1 MKRMITQ
8 SMKAAALAVSLFG
21 ASAVAQ
27 AAAITPGQS
36 VTEFITN
43 EEMGIVTAPVFTTA
57 DSLAN
62 WAYGS
67 YNEPANLIGYQDQR
81 AMLGAFEVN
90 VPSEGVYGV
99 EVKIRTTT
107 TNWMIGFGADKNLE
121 ISGRMDS
128 ASTPGWDQMV
138 RPTLISTVES
148 KVDTLEAAVGTPDS
162 LDYIPAITQTTYSFA
177 SGEWETIY
185 VPVTLEAGQNYV
197 SFWLSR
203 TYQGIDNLKG
213 PDGSINGVYVQS
225 IKLLPAGSGE
235 GAQVLQ
241 AATLKL
247 WQQRMYPAM
256 MSEGGASLA
265 ADYAA
270 LHAAYGAATD
280 YSSLDL
286 SKVKAGIDAVAAREV
301 DLRHGQGAIVAGDSA
316 IFALPYYHNLLGG
329 AISENERGEYPD
341 APMVFEYT
349 NGKTLIYKFT
359 TTVDGTFY
367 PECYFGTQL
376 STKAHMNVY
385 AADSTTKMFPT
396 WVLDPNTGD
405 WQVYKMFSSPNTA
418 KFEAKAGETYYFTLY
433 FENYVNVRGLYMRQV
448 VQTGKSYA
456 EVQEMQA
463 KAEDMFAKYQEGTD
477 GFYAIGGDLT
487 LVRALEDAIAM
498 ASDLAE
504 DSSSEEMTA
513 AYYAME
519 EAIGKLEAAPVI
531 NTIPT
536 TEANPFDISLG
547 EFTSWRMEG
556 GGNIGYAYGNGK
568 VVYTV
573 YNKVDCKYN
582 VQFTCSNQAT
592 DQSQIGFRVE
602 VIQEN
607 GDTVRLEEKI
617 VDITGA
623 GGWALWDDP
632 NANYT
637 VELAIPAGKVYIY
650 VYGVMAASNN
660 FVGNMNK
667 FDFIQVPGSEGE
679 GSKAVAADIDVIK
692 VAPADGKVYTIDGI
706 FAGDNLN
713 LLREGIYIVNGKKVV
728 IK

>member
-1 MKRMITQ
+1 
-8 SMKAAALAVSLFG
+8 MKAAALAVSLFG

-36 VTEFITN
+36 VTEFIAN
-43 EEMGIVTAPVFTTA
+43 EDLMVVAPVFTTA

-67 YNEPANLIGYQDQR
+67 YNQAANLIGYQDQR
-81 AMLGAFEVN
+81 AIIGAFEVD
-90 VPSEGVYGV
+90 VPTAGVYGV
-99 EVKIRTTT
+99 EVKMRTTT
-107 TNWMIGFGADKNLE
+107 TNWMIGFGADKNLDF
-121 ISGRMDS
+121 SSRMDS
-128 ASTPGWDQMV
+128 ASTPGWNQMV
-138 RPTLISTVES
+138 RPTLISTVEA
-148 KVDTLEAAVGTPDS
+148 KVDTIEAAVGTPDS
-162 LDYIPAITQTTYSFA
+162 LDYIPAITQTTYAFT

-213 PDGSINGVYVQS
+213 PNGSINGVYVQS

-241 AATLKL
+241 TATLKL

-256 MSEGGASLA
+256 NNEAGASLA

-270 LHAAYGAATD
+270 LHTAYGAATD
-280 YSSLDL
+280 YSGLDL
-286 SKVKAGIDAVAAREV
+286 SKVKAGIEAVAARET

-367 PECYFGTQL
+367 PELYFGTAS
-376 STKAHMNVY
+376 STKAHINVY
-385 AADSTTKMFPT
+385 AADSTTQMFPT
-396 WVLDPNTGD
+396 WTFDPNTGA
-405 WQVYKMFSSPNTA
+405 WQNYVMWSSPNTA
-418 KFEAKAGETYYFTLY
+418 KFEAKAGQTFFLTMK
-433 FENYVNVRGLYMRQV
+433 FDHYVNVRGIYMRMV

-456 EVQEMQA
+456 DLETM
-463 KAEDMFAKYQEGTD
+463 KALGEDALVTYGEGSE
-477 GFYAIGGDLT
+477 GFYSIGGDKA
-487 LVRALEDAIAM
+487 LVIALEDAVAM
-498 ASDLAE
+498 ASDLDEASTSDE
-504 DSSSEEMTA
+504 ITA
-513 AYYAME
+513 AYYAIE
-519 EAIGKLEAAPVI
+519 EAIGKLEAAPRV
-531 NTIPT
+531 NVIPT
-536 TEANPFDISLG
+536 TENNPFDISNGL
-547 EFTSWRMEG
+547 FSRWRMEN
-556 GGNIGYAYGNGK
+556 GGNIGYAYGNGQ
-568 VVYTV
+568 VIYTV
-573 YNKVDCKYN
+573 YNKLDCKYN

-632 NANYT
+632 NANYS
-637 VELAIPAGKVYIY
+637 VELAIPAGKVDVY
-650 VYGVMAASNN
+650 VYGVTAASNG

-679 GSKAVAADIDVIK
+679 GSKAVAADIDIIK

-706 FAGDNLN
+706 YAGDNLN

>member
-1 MKRMITQ
+1 MITQ

-27 AAAITPGQS
+27 AAVVTPGQS
-36 VTEFITN
+36 VTEFVTN
-43 EEMGIVTAPVFTTA
+43 EDMGILTAPVFTTA
-57 DSLAN
+57 DTLAN
-62 WAYGS
+62 WAYGQ
-67 YNEPANLIGYQDQR
+67 YGQAANIIGDKDQR
-81 AMLGAFEVN
+81 AIIGAFEAEVAA
-90 VPSEGVYGV
+90 EGVYGV
-99 EVKIRTTT
+99 EVKVRSTT
-107 TNWMIGFGADKNLE
+107 TNWMIGFGADKNLDFA
-121 ISGRMDS
+121 SRMDS

-138 RPTLISTVES
+138 RPTLISSVEA
-148 KVDTLEAAVGTPDS
+148 KVDTIEAAIGTPDS
-162 LDYIPAITQTTYSFA
+162 IDYVPAITETTYSFA

-185 VPVTLEAGQNYV
+185 VPVKLEAGKNYV
-197 SFWLSR
+197 SFWLCR

-213 PDGSINGVYVQS
+213 PDGSINGVYVES

-256 MSEGGASLA
+256 NNEAGASLA

-280 YSSLDL
+280 YSALDL
-286 SKVKAGIDAVAAREV
+286 SKVKAGIEAVAAREI
-301 DLRHGQGAIVAGDSA
+301 DLRHGQGAIVDGDSA
-316 IFALPYYHNLLGG
+316 VFALPYYHNLLGG

-349 NGKTLIYKFT
+349 NGKTLVYKFT
-359 TTVDGTFY
+359 TTVEGTFY
-367 PECYFGTQL
+367 PEFYFGTQL
-376 STKAHMNVY
+376 STKAHVNIY
-385 AADSTTKMFPT
+385 AADSTTQMMPT
-396 WVLDPNTGD
+396 WSFDPNTGA
-405 WQVYKMFSSPNTA
+405 WQVYTMQSNVNVA
-418 KFEAKAGETYYFTLY
+418 KFEAKVGETYFLTMK
-433 FENYVNVRGLYMRQV
+433 FDNYVNVRGIYMRMV
-448 VQTGKSYA
+448 VQTGKSYE
-456 EVQEMQA
+456 EVQAMQA

-477 GFYAIGGDLT
+477 GFYAIGGDMT
-487 LVRALEDAIAM
+487 LVIALEEAIAM

-504 DSSSEEMTA
+504 DSPAEEMTA

-519 EAIGKLEAAPVI
+519 EAIGKLESAPVV

-536 TEANPFDISLG
+536 TDTNPFDISLG
-547 EFTSWRMEG
+547 DFTYWRMEN

-568 VVYTV
+568 VIYTV
-573 YNKVDCKYN
+573 YNKLDCTYK
-582 VQFTCSNQAT
+582 VEFTCSNNT
-592 DQSQIGFRVE
+592 SDMSQIGFRVE

-607 GDTVRLEEKI
+607 GDTLRLGDKI

-623 GGWALWDDP
+623 GGWANWTDP
-632 NANYT
+632 NANYS
-637 VELAIPAGKVYIY
+637 VELDIPVGRVQVY
-650 VYGVMAASNN
+650 VYGVSAGGNG

-667 FDFIQVPGSEGE
+667 FDFIQVPGTEGN
-679 GSKAVAADIDVIK
+679 GGKALAEAAAGIEIIK

-706 FAGDNLN
+706 YAGDNLN

>member
-8 SMKAAALAVSLFG
+8 TMKAAALAVSLFG

-36 VTEFITN
+36 VTEFITS
-43 EEMGIVTAPVFTTA
+43 EEYGILSAPALTTA

-67 YNEPANLIGYQDQR
+67 YNDGNVMGNQDQR
-81 AMLGAFEVN
+81 GWRAVFEVTA
-90 VPSEGVYGV
+90 PAAGKYGV
-99 EVKIRTTT
+99 EVKLRTTT
-107 TNWMIGFGADKNLE
+107 TNWMVGFGASKSLE
-121 ISGRMDS
+121 LSERMKDSISV
-128 ASTPGWDQMV
+128 PIWENMV
-138 RPTLISTVES
+138 RPTLISTVSER
-148 KVDTLEAAVGTPDS
+148 VDTIAEADTING
-162 LDYIPAITQTTYSFA
+162 IPAITETTYSFET
-177 SGEWETIY
+177 GEWETIY
-185 VPVTLEAGQNYV
+185 VPVELTEGQNYV
-197 SFWLSR
+197 TFWLCR

-225 IKLLPAGSGE
+225 IKLLPQGSGDV
-235 GAQVLQ
+235 ASVLQ
-241 AATLKL
+241 TATLKL

-256 MSEGGASLA
+256 NSEAGANLA

-280 YSSLDL
+280 YSSLDV
-286 SKVKAGIDAVAAREV
+286 SKVQAGIDAVVAREA
-301 DLRHGQGAIVAGDSA
+301 DLRNGQGAIVDGDSA

-329 AISENERGEYPD
+329 SISENERGEYPD

-349 NGKTLIYKFT
+349 NGKTLVYKFT

-376 STKAHMNVY
+376 STKAHINVY

-396 WVLDPNTGD
+396 WVLDPNTSD

-418 KFEAKAGETYYFTLY
+418 KFEAKAGDTFYFTLY

-448 VQTGKSYA
+448 IQTGKSYA
-456 EVQEMQA
+456 ELEEIAA
-463 KAEDMFAKYQEGTD
+463 KGEDVFAKYQEGSD
-477 GFYAIGGDLT
+477 GFYAIGGDLS
-487 LVRALEDAIAM
+487 LIAPLEDALAM

-504 DSSSEEMTA
+504 DSPIADITA
-513 AYYAME
+513 AYYALE
-519 EAIGKLEAAPVI
+519 EAIGKIETLPTI

-547 EFTSWRMEG
+547 EFTYWRMEG
-556 GGNIGYAYGNGK
+556 GGNIGYAYGNGQ
-568 VVYTV
+568 VIYTV
-573 YNKVDCKYN
+573 YNKVDCNYN
-582 VQFTCSNQAT
+582 IEFTCSNQAT
-592 DQSQIGFRVE
+592 DLSQIGFRVE
-602 VIQEN
+602 VINEK
-607 GDTVRLEEKI
+607 GDTLRLDPQV

-637 VELAIPAGKVYIY
+637 VSLPIPAGKVYVY

-667 FDFIQVPGSEGE
+667 FNFYEVPGSEGA
-679 GSKAVAADIDVIK
+679 GSKALDAAIAGVDVIE
-692 VAPADGKVYTIDGI
+692 VAPTDTRVYTIEGI
-706 FAGDNLN
+706 YVGNN
-713 LLREGIYIVNGKKVV
+713 TSLLRPGFYIVNGKKAV

>member
-1 MKRMITQ
+1 MKRRITQ
-8 SMKAAALAVSLFG
+8 SMKAAALVVSLFG

-36 VTEFITN
+36 VTEFIAN
-43 EEMGIVTAPVFTTA
+43 EDLMVVAPVFTTA
-57 DSLAN
+57 DSLVN

-67 YNEPANLIGYQDQR
+67 YNQAANLIGYQDQR
-81 AMLGAFEVN
+81 AIIGAFEVD
-90 VPSEGVYGV
+90 VPTAGVYGV
-99 EVKIRTTT
+99 EVKMRTTT
-107 TNWMIGFGADKNLE
+107 TNWMIGFGADKNLDF
-121 ISGRMDS
+121 SSRMDS
-128 ASTPGWDQMV
+128 ASTPGWNQMV
-138 RPTLISTVES
+138 RPTLISTVEA
-148 KVDTLEAAVGTPDS
+148 KVDTIEAAVGTPDS

-213 PDGSINGVYVQS
+213 PNGSINGVYVQS

-241 AATLKL
+241 TATLKL

-256 MSEGGASLA
+256 NNEAGASLA

-280 YSSLDL
+280 YSGLDL
-286 SKVKAGIDAVAAREV
+286 SKVKAGIEAVAARET
-301 DLRHGQGAIVAGDSA
+301 DLRHGQGAIVDGDSA

-367 PECYFGTQL
+367 PELYYGTAN
-376 STKAHMNVY
+376 STKAHINVY
-385 AADSTTKMFPT
+385 AADSTTQMFPT
-396 WVLDPNTGD
+396 WTFDPNTGA
-405 WQVYKMFSSPNTA
+405 WQNYVMWSSPNTA
-418 KFEAKAGETYYFTLY
+418 KFEAKAGQTFFLTMK
-433 FENYVNVRGLYMRQV
+433 FDHYVNVRGIYMRMV

-456 EVQEMQA
+456 DLETM
-463 KAEDMFAKYQEGTD
+463 KALGEDALVTYGEGSD
-477 GFYAIGGDLT
+477 GFYSIGGDKA
-487 LVRALEDAIAM
+487 LVIALEDAVAM
-498 ASDLAE
+498 ASDLDEASTSDE
-504 DSSSEEMTA
+504 ITA
-513 AYYAME
+513 AYYAIE
-519 EAIGKLEAAPVI
+519 EAIGKLEAAPRV
-531 NTIPT
+531 NVIPT
-536 TEANPFDISLG
+536 TENNPFDISNGL
-547 EFTSWRMEG
+547 FSKWRMEN
-556 GGNIGYAYGNGK
+556 GGNIGYAYGNGQ

-573 YNKVDCKYN
+573 YNKLDCKYN

-632 NANYT
+632 NANYS
-637 VELAIPAGKVYIY
+637 VELAIPAGKVDVY
-650 VYGVMAASNN
+650 VYGVTAASNG

-679 GSKAVAADIDVIK
+679 GSKAVAADIDIIK

-706 FAGDNLN
+706 YAGDNLN
-713 LLREGIYIVNGKKVV
+713 LLRNGIYIVNGKKVV